1 VCRVSHRRD
10 PDPCRD
16 RRGARRCVIHGSTDV
31 LCALEGESAQGVT
44 DEIARHGRRVLGALL
59 DGIPE
64 SVAIGVSLL
73 GGDSVGVAVVAA
85 VFLSTIAV
93 VQAFAAGAILPCWL
107 TR

>member
-1 VCRVSHRRD
+1 
-10 PDPCRD
+10 
-16 RRGARRCVIHGSTDV
+16 
-31 LCALEGESAQGVT
+31 
-44 DEIARHGRRVLGALL
+44 VLGALL

-73 GGDSVGVAVVAA
+73 GEDSVGVAVVAA